1 MVMLK
6 YLKTAY
12 QSSTKFL
19 ATKDEV
25 DMWKAAFLNVPTDKA
40 NKAAKLYVEK
50 EHEKNHFPP
59 SIGDIMG
66 IVKRMQKATPTGITV
81 PQIEHKSQPKGDA
94 VELLKMLMA
103 QNRNMSEE
111 DRNIAEAEQER
122 KKRDLVRQYLT
133 SIQGGS

>member
-1 MVMLK
+1 M
-6 YLKTAY
+6 AY
-12 QSSTKFL
+12 PQATNFL
-19 ATKDEV
+19 TSKQQVDLWVATFMKV
-25 DMWKAAFLNVPTDKA
+25 DYEKAKKA
-40 NKAAKLYVEK
+40 CKLYVEK

-66 IVKRMQKATPTGITV
+66 IVKRMQMATPTGITV

-94 VELLKMLMA
+94 VELLKMRMA
-103 QNRNMSEE
+103 QNKQMSEE

-133 SIQGGS
+133 SIHGGS